1 MHKVLWVIFKYLN
14 HLRLVYMFKIF
25 KTPEFKKA
33 INFYKDGI
41 KENRKSFLISMGSAV
56 VWCFLIVIQ
65 PYIIKRIIDDA
76 IVIENRQMLIIFIS
90 FMLIAGYLRASS
102 IGIRRYFSMHVSFN
116 VEAGIRN
123 RIFTHMQKL
132 AFQYHDKV
140 PTGELMARAS
150 SDASQVRL
158 AYAIAP
164 LASANILLLIILS
177 ITLLSLSLPLGALVL
192 LSIPSVLWLASN
204 FSSKALGI
212 SLRVK
217 EAEAQ
222 MTTEVEEQL
231 GGIRVVK
238 AFGNEDLASSKV
250 ETAISG
256 IYNSSLEYLQ
266 LRTKFIPMFEL
277 IPMVIT
283 LLVLLLGGY
292 LSINNFITLG
302 DFIAFTQYVFLLLWP
317 LRITA
322 WFLSEIPSSVTAGN
336 RILDLLNETPSIVD
350 GNSSES
356 FPETGSGSLKFSNV
370 NFRYGDEKI
379 FDNLSFEIDGK
390 KTVAIVGST
399 GSGKST
405 LAYLLP
411 RLYDIESGKIEI
423 DGVDIHNVK
432 LDELRSQVSLAFEE
446 SFLFSNSAK
455 DNISLGSDKATQQQI
470 ENAALI
476 ARAHEFI
483 AQLPESYE
491 TKVGERGFGLS
502 GGQRQR
508 IALARAIL
516 RKPRILILDDALS
529 AVDASTEEEI
539 RNQLKKVMS
548 NMTTL
553 IITNR
558 VPTIELCDEVI
569 FLENGKVRGQGNHT
583 KLIEEIESY
592 KSLFLESQTS
602 GFKNER

>member
-1 MHKVLWVIFKYLN
+1 
-14 HLRLVYMFKIF
+14 MFNVF

-33 INFYKDGI
+33 LSFYKEGV
-41 KENRKSFLISMGSAV
+41 KENKKSFIVSMLSAV

-65 PYIIKRIIDDA
+65 PYIIKRIIDDG
-76 IVIENRQMLIIFIS
+76 IVEQNQQILIVLIS
-90 FMLIAGYLRASS
+90 FMLIIGYIRATT
-102 IGIRRYFSMHVSFN
+102 IGVRRFYSMHVSYN

-132 AFQYHDKV
+132 AFNFHDKV

-158 AYAIAP
+158 AFAIAP
-164 LASANILLLIILS
+164 LATANILLLVILS
-177 ITLLSLSLPLGALVL
+177 ITLLSLSLPLGSMVL
-192 LSIPSVLWLASN
+192 LSIPAVLWLASN
-204 FSSKALGI
+204 FSAKAMGV

-238 AFGNEDLASSKV
+238 AFGNEELASSKV
-250 ETAISG
+250 ESAISN
-256 IYNSSLEYLQ
+256 IYDTSLEYLN
-266 LRTKFIPMFEL
+266 LRTRFVPLFEL

-292 LSINNFITLG
+292 LSINELITLG

-322 WFLSEIPSSVTAGN
+322 WFLSEIPSSVSAGI
-336 RILDLLNETPSIVD
+336 RILELLDEEPTIVD
-350 GNSSES
+350 DNSDTA
-356 FPETGSGSLKFSNV
+356 FPAEGIGAIKFSNV
-370 NFRYGDEKI
+370 TFKYGKEKI
-379 FDNLSFEIDGK
+379 FDDLSFEIEGK

-411 RLYDIESGKIEI
+411 RLYDIESGDIEI
-423 DGVDIHNVK
+423 DGVNINNVK
-432 LDELRSQVSLAFEE
+432 LSELRSEVSLAFEE
-446 SFLFSNSAK
+446 SFLFSNSARE
-455 DNISLGSDKATQQQI
+455 NISLGTDEASEEQI
-470 ENAALI
+470 QDAANI
-476 ARAHEFI
+476 AKAHEFI
-483 AQLPESYE
+483 SQLPESYE
-491 TKVGERGFGLS
+491 TKVGERGYGLS

-516 RKPRILILDDALS
+516 RQPRVLILDDALS

-539 RNQLKKVMS
+539 RAELKNVMS
-548 NMTTL
+548 DMTTL

-558 VPTIELCDEVI
+558 VPTIELCDDVVFI
-569 FLENGKVRGQGNHT
+569 ENGKVKAQGNHT
-583 KLIEEIESY
+583 DLIENVDSY
-592 KSLFLESQTS
+592 KALFLESQSS
-602 GFKNER
+602 GLDK

>member
-1 MHKVLWVIFKYLN
+1 
-14 HLRLVYMFKIF
+14 MFKIF

-33 INFYKDGI
+33 VNFYKDGI
-41 KENRKSFLISMGSAV
+41 KENKKSFVISMASAV
-56 VWCFLIVIQ
+56 IWCFLIVIQ

-76 IVIENRQMLIIFIS
+76 IVLENRQMLIVLIS
-90 FMLIAGYLRASS
+90 FMLIAGYLRAST

-132 AFQYHDKV
+132 AFNYHDKV

-158 AYAIAP
+158 AFAIAP
-164 LASANILLLIILS
+164 LATANILLLIILS
-177 ITLLSLSLPLGALVL
+177 ITLLSLSLPLGLLVL

-217 EAEAQ
+217 EAEAK

-238 AFGNEDLASSKV
+238 AFGNEELASSKV
-250 ETAISG
+250 ESAISG
-256 IYNSSLEYLQ
+256 IYNTSLEYLN

-277 IPMVIT
+277 IPMLIT

-292 LSINNFITLG
+292 LSINDLITLG

-336 RILDLLNETPSIVD
+336 RILDLLNEAPTIID
-350 GNSSES
+350 GTLSER
-356 FPETGSGSLKFSNV
+356 FPETGNGSLKFSNV

-379 FDNLSFEIDGK
+379 FDNLSFEIEGK
-390 KTVAIVGST
+390 KTVAVVGST

-423 DGVDIHNVK
+423 DGVDIQNVK

-446 SFLFSNSAK
+446 SFLFSNSARE
-455 DNISLGSDKATQQQI
+455 NISLGSDEATQQQVK
-470 ENAALI
+470 NAALI

-491 TKVGERGFGLS
+491 TKVGERGYGLS

-516 RKPRILILDDALS
+516 REPRILILDDALS

-539 RNQLKKVMS
+539 RNELKQVMS

-569 FLENGKVRGQGNHT
+569 YLENGKVRGQGSHT
-583 KLIEEIESY
+583 KLIKEIESY
-592 KSLFLESQTS
+592 KSLFLENQTS
-602 GFKNER
+602 AVKK

>member
-1 MHKVLWVIFKYLN
+1 
-14 HLRLVYMFKIF
+14 MFNVF

-33 INFYKDGI
+33 LKFYKEGV
-41 KENRKSFLISMGSAV
+41 KENKRSFIISMLSAV

-65 PYIIKRIIDDA
+65 PYLIKRIIDEG
-76 IVIENRQMLIIFIS
+76 IVEQNRQILIILIS
-90 FMLIAGYLRASS
+90 FMLIIGYIRAAT
-102 IGIRRYFSMHVSFN
+102 IGVRRFYSMHVSYH

-132 AFQYHDKV
+132 AFNFHDRV

-150 SDASQVRL
+150 SDASQVRM
-158 AYAIAP
+158 AFAIAP
-164 LASANILLLIILS
+164 LATANILLLIILS
-177 ITLLSLSLPLGALVL
+177 ITLLSLSLPLGGMVL
-192 LSIPSVLWLASN
+192 LSIPAVLWLASN
-204 FSSKALGI
+204 FSAKAMGV

-238 AFGNEDLASSKV
+238 AFGNEELASSKV
-250 ETAISG
+250 ESAITN
-256 IYNSSLEYLQ
+256 IYDTSLEYLR
-266 LRTKFIPMFEL
+266 LRTRFVPLFEL

-292 LSINNFITLG
+292 LTINELITLG

-322 WFLSEIPSSVTAGN
+322 WFLSEIPSSVSAGI
-336 RILDLLNETPSIVD
+336 RILELLDEEPTIIDDKSNTT
-350 GNSSES
+350 
-356 FPETGSGSLKFSNV
+356 FPEDGKGTIKFTNV
-370 NFRYGDEKI
+370 NFKYGKENI
-379 FDNLSFEIDGK
+379 FNNLSFEIEGK

-411 RLYDIESGKIEI
+411 RLYDIESGLIEI
-423 DGVDIHNVK
+423 DGIDINNVK
-432 LDELRSQVSLAFEE
+432 LSELRSEVSLAFEE
-446 SFLFSNSAK
+446 SFLFSNSARE
-455 DNISLGSDKATQQQI
+455 NISLGTDEASKEQI
-470 ENAALI
+470 QEAANI

-483 AQLPESYE
+483 SQLPESYE
-491 TKVGERGFGLS
+491 TKVGERGYGLS

-516 RKPRILILDDALS
+516 RKPRVLILDDALS
-529 AVDASTEEEI
+529 AVDASTEGEI
-539 RNQLKKVMS
+539 RDELKNLVTD
-548 NMTTL
+548 MTTL

-558 VPTIELCDEVI
+558 VPTIELCDDVVFIEDGKVKAQGSHI
-569 FLENGKVRGQGNHT
+569 ELIENVDSYKALFLEN
-583 KLIEEIESY
+583 ESY
-592 KSLFLESQTS
+592 GVK
-602 GFKNER
+602 K